1 MQSDKTRNEVS
12 SSMTL
17 MSKRCDVMVARTD
30 DDDDDDVVS
39 LNVHLI
45 GG

>member
-1 MQSDKTRNEVS
+1 
-12 SSMTL
+12 